1 MLTVEQAPKTLS
13 GHCGLDKSTQVL
25 SRSRQ
30 IQKCAAHERRTRTWS
45 SKESS
50 DVLRIKRE
58 KNRLAATKCR
68 ERRKK
73 DNCALYEKIHAVM
86 MANKLMKEEVRSL
99 RNQLSN
105 LRMLA
110 LKHSMCEFSCDCNAI
125 QKYNANRAFMAAL
138 GAGSSDN
145 WEKFKSL
152 PTSVE
157 TASPNR
163 KGLQATEGGAFWVFL
178 QTP

>member
-1 MLTVEQAPKTLS
+1 MLTVEQAPKGLS
-13 GHCGLDKSTQVL
+13 GHCGLDKSTNVL
-25 SRSRQ
+25 PRSRQ
-30 IQKCAAHERRTRTWS
+30 IQKCAAHERRTGTWS

-50 DVLRIKRE
+50 DGLKIKRE
-58 KNRLAATKCR
+58 KNRLAAAKCR
-68 ERRKK
+68 ERKKK
-73 DNCALYEKIHAVM
+73 DNRALHEKNHAVM
-86 MANKLMKEEVRSL
+86 MANKLMKEEVRTL
-99 RNQLSN
+99 RNQLSH

-110 LKHSMCEFSCDCNAI
+110 LEHSMCEFSCDCDAI

-138 GAGSSDN
+138 GAGNSDN

-152 PTSVE
+152 PTSVD

-163 KGLQATEGGAFWVFL
+163 KELQATEGGAIWVFL